1 MCMSLGLCL
10 NNDQSIAFV
19 VVIFQISNGNFHYYM
34 KIILKLRDSIMNY
47 ANHLIRNLSVSI
59 YDNIIP

>member
-19 VVIFQISNGNFHYYM
+19 VVIFQISNGNFHYYNYENYFEI
-34 KIILKLRDSIMNY
+34 KGFNHELCESSDSKSKCK
-47 ANHLIRNLSVSI
+47 HLW
-59 YDNIIP
+59 

>member
-1 MCMSLGLCL
+1 MSLGLCL

-34 KIILKLRDSIMNY
+34 KITIWYKGIQSWIKQLW
-47 ANHLIRNLSVSI
+47 
-59 YDNIIP
+59 

>member
-19 VVIFQISNGNFHYYM
+19 VVIFQISNGNFHYLYENYFEI
-34 KIILKLRDSIMNY
+34 KGFNHELCKSSDSKSKY
-47 ANHLIRNLSVSI
+47 SV
-59 YDNIIP
+59 